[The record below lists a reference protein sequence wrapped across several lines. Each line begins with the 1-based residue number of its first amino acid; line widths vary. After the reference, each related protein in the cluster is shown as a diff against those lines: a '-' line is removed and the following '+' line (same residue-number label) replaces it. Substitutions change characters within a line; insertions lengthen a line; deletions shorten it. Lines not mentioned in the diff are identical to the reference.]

1 MHFLHFF
8 LSSGWLSESLPNFSS
23 VTSKAIMYK
32 RYKNASLSK
41 ILLTDYHS
49 SPTQWSSVLLFISWA
64 AVGGNIFRKVPTI
77 LFSFQIHF
85 LRVFFQTHSFC
96 YVCQD
101 ILFYLLF
108 SCIHF
113 LPGSLGFASEIHY
126 VGFLWIYWSDIL
138 SLGRHFFDWCFS
150 VLLYEKKIQSICFW
164 ISLVQK
170 ELKTIMVE
178 LFRYNFCFSLC
189 LLNFW
194 LYAIFLNFVTVL
206 WSYLVWFAVFWLDSA
221 ILCLL
226 IWLCIHFSP
235 KSVLWQ
241 FSVVMVCTSLE
252 FS

>member
-1 MHFLHFF
+1 MRVFPKSYWQIITVHQHSGVLFCCLLAGQLWVVTFFVRCLQSCFLFKSTFLGFF
-8 LSSGWLSESLPNFSS
+8 FKHTAFVMFVKISCFISCFHAFVFCQARSASPLKSIMLGFFGSIE
-23 VTSKAIMYK
+23 VTSFPWED
-32 RYKNASLSK
+32 
-41 ILLTDYHS
+41 T
-49 SPTQWSSVLLFISWA
+49 
-64 AVGGNIFRKVPTI
+64 
-77 LFSFQIHF
+77 
-85 LRVFFQTHSFC
+85 
-96 YVCQD
+96 
-101 ILFYLLF
+101 
-108 SCIHF
+108 
-113 LPGSLGFASEIHY
+113 
-126 VGFLWIYWSDIL
+126 
-138 SLGRHFFDWCFS
+138 FFDWCFS

-206 WSYLVWFAVFWLDSA
+206 WSYLVWFAVFWLGSA

-241 FSVVMVCTSLE
+241 FSIVMVCTSLE